1 MLLQTF
7 YLAFGLD
14 FLWLGN
20 LCDLHVGRKGRQ
32 NWRRN
37 NQRRS
42 FDVRLWL
49 VVMVNRFSRDRGY
62 KQARRL
68 NH

>member
-1 MLLQTF
+1 MLLLTF

-20 LCDLHVGRKGRQ
+20 LAGTKSCRGWQ

-37 NQRRS
+37 YQRWS
-42 FDVRLWL
+42 FNVRLWL